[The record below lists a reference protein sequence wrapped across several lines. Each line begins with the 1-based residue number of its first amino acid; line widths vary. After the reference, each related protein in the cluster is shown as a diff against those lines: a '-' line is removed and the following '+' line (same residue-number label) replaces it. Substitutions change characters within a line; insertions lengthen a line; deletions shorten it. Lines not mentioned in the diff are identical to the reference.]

1 MVQDVKI
8 TGVVLVC
15 VVMLASGASAVLQA
29 KRYDPGWL
37 QEQKRQTF
45 SVSVPKSDAPCG
57 GIFDH
62 NIACIACVNDAC
74 GSLNKGDIINVRYE
88 LDTPGC
94 VNRVRIFTEPN
105 NNGKCFAAVIPSV
118 MITG

>member
-1 MVQDVKI
+1 MFAKFPQWTPGIYKKI
-8 TGVVLVC
+8 QEE
-15 VVMLASGASAVLQA
+15 LA
-29 KRYDPGWL
+29 KI